1 MTNPRFLKKIL
12 GLAFLL
18 VISLFLFYEV
28 SKRFEMKILFDKT
41 PVEEKEIINFN
52 RIDLSQPLDPG
63 ESKLIDN
70 CLHPS
75 TLEGVRTTLCLHDL
89 EKDFTSR
96 TITANGIKE
105 KELLIPFLKYLKKN
119 TDHLFLDVGTHVGLF
134 TMFAAKLGRDVVSV
148 EPFHDNAIRIHKASR
163 IEDIW
168 RRITLVKN
176 AVSDKP
182 NEIKFLQPRENIGQQ
197 SLVPNRNK
205 IYSREDIKNHKHAK
219 YFVDTIRLDDLVE
232 LISSD
237 DTLKDYNKAIMK
249 IDIEAYEPIAFRK
262 AAKLFDALDI
272 RLVFMEWTNLK
283 DQDDLTRDINNMI
296 KFFTNRSYIPFDPVD
311 NERLDLKKW
320 KNGWGVDVI
329 WKKMD
334 IKNE

>member
-1 MTNPRFLKKIL
+1 L

-18 VISLFLFYEV
+18 IIALFLLYEANE
-28 SKRFEMKILFDKT
+28 RFQLKLTFEKT
-41 PVEEKEIINFN
+41 PNVQKEIINFN
-52 RIDLSQPLDPG
+52 QIDLSQPLDPG
-63 ESKLIDN
+63 ESKIIDN
-70 CLHPS
+70 CIHPS
-75 TLEGVRTTLCLHDL
+75 TLEGVQTTLCLHDL

-96 TITANGIKE
+96 TINSNGIKE

-119 TDHLFLDVGTHVGLF
+119 PDHLFLDVGTHVGLF

-163 IEDIW
+163 IEDVW

-182 NEIKFLQPRENIGQQ
+182 NEIKFLQPRNNIGQQ

-205 IYSREDIKNHKHAK
+205 IYLRENIKTHKHAK

-237 DTLKDYNKAIMK
+237 ETLREYKKAIMK
-249 IDIEAYEPIAFRK
+249 IDIEAYEPIAFKK
-262 AAKLFDALDI
+262 ASKLFDALDI
-272 RLVFMEWTNLK
+272 RMVFMEWTNLK
-283 DQDDLTRDINNMI
+283 DQEDLTKEINAMI
-296 KFFTNRSYIPFDPVD
+296 SFFTKRHYIPFGPID

-320 KNGWGVDVI
+320 RNGWGVDVI

-334 IKNE
+334 IGTN